1 MRSTSRY
8 SSKIIPEHVAS
19 IESSEQ
25 SHEDILEEDDSEA
38 PRRSKRQ
45 RIGKFFGD
53 DFTVYLVDDTPT
65 SIVEEYAFLDADDW
79 KKLSRVRWTPFFQ
92 IGLGRLLNDSMAVN
106 LWVVGGCSRR
116 SLGLIVLL
124 RSTRLGL

>member
-8 SSKIIPEHVAS
+8 SSKIIPEHVAP

-65 SIVEEYAFLDADDW
+65 SIAEAYASIDEDDW
-79 KKLSRVRWTPFFQ
+79 NEAVHSEIVHSFKWD
-92 IGLGRLLNDSMAVN
+92 LGGN
-106 LWVVGGCSRR
+106 
-116 SLGLIVLL
+116 
-124 RSTRLGL
+124 

>member
-8 SSKIIPEHVAS
+8 SSKIIPEHVAP

-53 DFTVYLVDDTPT
+53 DFTVYLVDDTPI
-65 SIVEEYAFLDADDW
+65 SITEAYASPNTNDW
-79 KKLSRVRWTPFFQ
+79 KEVVCSEMDSN
-92 IGLGRLLNDSMAVN
+92 LLNGIWEV
-106 LWVVGGCSRR
+106 
-116 SLGLIVLL
+116 
-124 RSTRLGL
+124 TE